1 MSELGLRL
9 YILEHSW
16 TYLYWD
22 TESTEDI
29 HI

>member
-1 MSELGLRL
+1 MFELGLRF
-9 YILEHSW
+9 YILEHSLA
-16 TYLYWD
+16 YLYWD